1 MGRLQEVCSVELRI
15 MLVEDQTVV
24 REGLRQLMESDPE
37 LKVVGEA
44 ATVAEAVAQ
53 AGRLRPDVILLDLKL
68 PDGSG
73 LDAARQIL
81 KGSDPPAI
89 IVLSTYGDAAL
100 VKSALAL
107 GASGYIPKT
116 ASFAEIAS
124 AVRTAAQGGVVI
136 HPSLAGKLAGRGD
149 EELREEE
156 IAMLR
161 LLAEGASYAEIGLR
175 LYLSER
181 TVRRHMNLL
190 FEKMGV
196 QNRTQAVA
204 EAMRRGVLN

>member
-1 MGRLQEVCSVELRI
+1 MDAVKRRI
-15 MLVEDQTVV
+15 LLVEDQTVV
-24 REGLRQLMESDPE
+24 REGLRQLIESDADME
-37 LKVVGEA
+37 VVGEA
-44 ATVAEAVAQ
+44 AAVAEAVAL
-53 AGRLRPDVILLDLKL
+53 AARLRPDVVLLDLKL
-68 PDGSG
+68 ADGSG

-81 KGSDPPAI
+81 QGSDPPAVL
-89 IVLSTYGDAAL
+89 VLSTYADAAL
-100 VKSALAL
+100 VRSALAM

-136 HPSLAGKLAGRGD
+136 HPSLAGKLAGRG
-149 EELREEE
+149 EETLREEE

-161 LLAEGASYAEIGLR
+161 MLAEGASYAEIGNR

-190 FEKMGV
+190 FDKMGV

-204 EAMRRGVLN
+204 EAMRRGLLN

>member
-1 MGRLQEVCSVELRI
+1 MELRI